1 MLLKM
6 KGIFI
11 NISYKF
17 LTNCKTQKKKKFFYK
32 IMKIATRIISVIAI
46 LIIIF
51 NMTLIDFSNFLSDN
65 NAVALVTIIAGLCC
79 LVIIRILVLTNKI
92 KDFRKD

>member
-1 MLLKM
+1 MR
-6 KGIFI
+6 
-11 NISYKF
+11 
-17 LTNCKTQKKKKFFYK
+17 
-32 IMKIATRIISVIAI
+32 IATKIISIIAL

-51 NMTLIDFSNFLSDN
+51 NITLLDFNDFFSDN

-79 LVIIRILVLTNKI
+79 LVILRILVLTNKI